1 MSEIRIASRYA
12 KSLVE
17 LASEKGALDLVYSD
31 MQLIADA
38 FTNSRELVLAMNSP
52 IIKSDKK
59 LAILSAI
66 FKSKVNNLTFSFFE
80 LLAKKNRGA
89 NFFDIS
95 KSFLDQYQVIK
106 GIQKAQVYTA
116 TKIDDVLRQQFI
128 KMVEE
133 KTGKK
138 ADIQEFVK
146 EELIGGYILRIGDM
160 QYDAS
165 VQSKLQKIK
174 KTFTENQY
182 IPKI

>member
-1 MSEIRIASRYA
+1 MSEIRIAARYA
-12 KSLVE
+12 KSLIE
-17 LASEKGALDLVYSD
+17 LSSEKGSLDAVYND
-31 MQLIADA
+31 MQLITDA
-38 FTNSRELVLAMNSP
+38 FANSRELVLAMQSP

-59 LAILSAI
+59 LAILTAI
-66 FKSKVNNLTFSFFE
+66 FKARINNLTFSFFE

-89 NFFDIS
+89 NFYDIA
-95 KSFLDQYQVIK
+95 KAFLDQYQVLK
-106 GIQKAQVYTA
+106 GIQKAQVFTA
-116 TKIDDVLRQQFI
+116 TKIDDVLRQQFM

-138 ADIQEFVK
+138 AEIEEFVK
-146 EELIGGYILRIGDM
+146 EELIGGYILRIGDL

-182 IPKI
+182 IPKN